1 MSLGFFWENKT
12 RKDVIVELF
21 GTVVVYII
29 MACAVAGA
37 IASAIKPES
46 ELGQQF
52 VAGVDSIGPI
62 FPACGRYYGVGAVFD
77 GVC

>member
-52 VAGVDSIGPI
+52 VAGVDSTVQFSCLWQVLWRRCRI
-62 FPACGRYYGVGAVFD
+62 
-77 GVC
+77 